1 MKGFEVETLI
11 KPTPAFTLD
20 GSLSYID
27 FKYKALTGATA
38 VTLNMVT
45 PYTPEWKASF
55 GAQYDF
61 ENVLG
66 GTLSARFDG
75 SYQSHIYTEAV
86 NYDRILVS
94 TTAPITT
101 SPAVPGVTARP
112 GGGPLATLV
121 ASNRIDGYFVG
132 NARLT
137 WKQDAEAP
145 ISVSLEVLNV
155 FDKYYY
161 TSLYEQFASPGTISG
176 APSLPRTWAV
186 TLKKEF

>member
-1 MKGFEVETLI
+1 
-11 KPTPAFTLD
+11 
-20 GSLSYID
+20 
-27 FKYKALTGATA
+27 
-38 VTLNMVT
+38 MVT
-45 PYTPEWKASF
+45 PYTPKWTRSF

-101 SPAVPGVTARP
+101 TPTVPGVTARP
-112 GGGPLATLV
+112 GGGPLPTLV
-121 ASNRIDGYFVG
+121 ASNRIDGYFLG

-137 WKQDAEAP
+137 WKQDSEAP
-145 ISVSLEVLNV
+145 FSVSLEVLNL
-155 FDKYYY
+155 FDRYYF

-176 APSLPRTWAV
+176 APALPRTWAV
-186 TLKKEF
+186 TVKKSF

>member
-1 MKGFEVETLI
+1 MTI
-11 KPTPAFTLD
+11 Q
-20 GSLSYID
+20 
-27 FKYKALTGATA
+27 TA
-38 VTLNMVT
+38 DLCDANEDKVSVVSPMFR
-45 PYTPEWKASF
+45 SF
-55 GAQYDF
+55 GGRNAF
-61 ENVLG
+61 G
-66 GTLSARFDG
+66 G
-75 SYQSHIYTEAV
+75 
-86 NYDRILVS
+86 
-94 TTAPITT
+94 PITT
-101 SPAVPGVTARP
+101 LR
-112 GGGPLATLV
+112 L
-121 ASNRIDGYFVG
+121 SNRIDGYFVG